1 MFTGSCVAL
10 VTPFKQDGV
19 DYEKLKELVEFQIKG
34 GIAAIVPCG
43 TTGESATLST
53 AEHEEVIE
61 FVVEAVK
68 KRVPVI
74 AGTGSN
80 STDETISLSRHAQEA
95 GADGLL
101 LVAPYYN
108 KPTQKGLYL
117 HFRKVAEEVK
127 IPIILYNI
135 PGRTGINVN
144 PETIVALDK
153 DCKNI
158 VGVKEASGNCD
169 QVSAIIQGAGEK
181 FFVYSGDDAL
191 TLPILVL
198 GGKGII
204 SVIANILPGVM
215 EDLCQSYFQGDL
227 KNARHLHYQLFPLI
241 KNLFIETNPGPVKT
255 AMGLLGLCSAEMRLP
270 LAPMLPENLEKL
282 KKALA
287 ECSLIKEKKGAK
299 IR

>member
-1 MFTGSCVAL
+1 M
-10 VTPFKQDGV
+10 
-19 DYEKLKELVEFQIKG
+19 
-34 GIAAIVPCG
+34 
-43 TTGESATLST
+43 
-53 AEHEEVIE
+53 
-61 FVVEAVK
+61 K

-117 HFRKVAEEVK
+117 HFKKVAEEVK

-144 PETIVALDK
+144 PETIVALAK

-181 FFVYSGDDAL
+181 FFCL
-191 TLPILVL
+191 LRRRCL
-198 GGKGII
+198 
-204 SVIANILPGVM
+204 
-215 EDLCQSYFQGDL
+215 DLADFSFG
-227 KNARHLHYQLFPLI
+227 R
-241 KNLFIETNPGPVKT
+241 
-255 AMGLLGLCSAEMRLP
+255 
-270 LAPMLPENLEKL
+270 
-282 KKALA
+282 
-287 ECSLIKEKKGAK
+287 
-299 IR
+299 